1 MRTDANNLVTTASTT
16 HLPNQKETIHMI
28 SMLRHEASSGSI
40 ADLGHVRTADML
52 ADVLTKHGVKPD
64 TLIKSV
70 DTGVLPNV
78 DASPEFRSLLKHKA
92 YLVHWMAHNL
102 EEAYD
107 AVAFLGI
114 SVARY
119 IHAFYVAP
127 RVFSALL
134 NTTASLSGER
144 YHSYFDDATTTA
156 WHQHHCTHCDQSFT
170 HFHDID
176 ATAVLHEHDNAVCC
190 HVGCPAYYGTHSST
204 EHNPYHCTC
213 GSLDFVQVS

>member
-1 MRTDANNLVTTASTT
+1 
-16 HLPNQKETIHMI
+16 
-28 SMLRHEASSGSI
+28 MLRHESSSGSI

-102 EEAYD
+102 EETYD

-114 SVARY
+114 SIARY
-119 IHAFYVAP
+119 VHAFYVAP

-134 NTTASLSGER
+134 NTTASLSRER

-156 WHQHHCTHCDQSFT
+156 WHQHTCHHCNQPFT
-170 HFHDID
+170 HFHAID
-176 ATAVLHEHDNAVCC
+176 AGDDAHEHDTTVCS
-190 HVGCPAYYGTHSST
+190 HVGCPAYFGTHSST
-204 EHNPYHCTC
+204 EHNPHHSNC
-213 GSLDFVQVS
+213 GTSTLLSVS